1 LVARSRGSKIGI
13 GLLVLLVILV
23 GVFVVVDRIGVSA
36 AEDQIAKQAQK
47 ELVAR
52 KVSASEPKVAIAGFP
67 FLTQVVAG
75 KYKKITIDIDQPKIQ
90 DVQLDRLNVVA
101 TTVRADA
108 QSVLKGTGNVV
119 ADHIIGT
126 ATIGWAHVQ
135 QILKVRGLPEGIDV
149 SKVDL
154 KVANN
159 AITLSF
165 PVSYQGINLTVI
177 AKGTL
182 LVEKGAVK
190 VQLNDVGTDQ
200 GAAPE
205 LVQNLIRQYKDRL
218 NVVVAIPQMPFKLV
232 IDKIESSGAGLLMIA
247 SASNVVLSGDQ

>member
-1 LVARSRGSKIGI
+1 LVARSRGSKVGI
-13 GLLVLLVILV
+13 GLLVLLVILL
-23 GVFVVVDRIGVSA
+23 GVLVVVDRVGANV
-36 AEDQIAKQAQK
+36 AEDQIAQQAQK

-52 KVSASEPKVAIAGFP
+52 KVSASEPKVAISGFP

-75 KYKKITIDIDQPKIQ
+75 KYKKITIDIDHPKIQ
-90 DVQLDRLNVVA
+90 EVQLDRLNVVA

-119 ADHIIGT
+119 ADHITGT
-126 ATIGWAHVQ
+126 ATIGWSHVE
-135 QILKVRGLPEGIDV
+135 QILKVRGLPDGIDV

-182 LVEKGAVK
+182 ILEQATVK
-190 VQLNDVGTDQ
+190 VQLNNVSTDQ
-200 GAAPE
+200 GAPPAI
-205 LVQNLIRQYKDRL
+205 VQNLIDQYKNRL
-218 NVVVAIPQMPFKLV
+218 NVTVAIPQMPFKLV
-232 IDKIESSGAGLLMIA
+232 IDKIESSDAGLLMIA